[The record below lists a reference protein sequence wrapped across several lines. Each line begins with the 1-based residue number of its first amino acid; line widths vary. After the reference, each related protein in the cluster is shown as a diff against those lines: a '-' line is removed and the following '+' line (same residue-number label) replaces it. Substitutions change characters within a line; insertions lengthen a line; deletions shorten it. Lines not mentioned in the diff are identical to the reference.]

1 MANPTFKSIINRS
14 TGGSKALLYLRGWAW
29 RLDRSVHDSVTVG
42 ESCDKSLVLL
52 LPTTSRFP
60 SAFGLIAR
68 DDMRGPMRDGVLPP
82 DVEGLGQ
89 VRKASYLAKLE
100 VWSGNGGTKEVRR
113 TQSQQDKRYL
123 QGSGMSVASPSLV
136 IVKPEH
142 HPQPKDHSPSVLR
155 SRFTSSVSDP
165 KFSWSRVPYLEN
177 HLTHFMWGLG
187 RALTTDEKLEVDR
200 MEEEVVTY
208 GYNQPRPV
216 ARSPNLARGSG
227 DFLCKG
233 DEAQLVGHKIRGC
246 GCFYHLSAF
255 SNINFQNEMP
265 SFSCDGCGDVV
276 KKPKLDSHSMR
287 CRASVTCLDCS
298 TTFNGPAHWK
308 AHTSCISEAQKYQ
321 KSLYQAPKNKKS
333 NNDNQQVTSKKN
345 LPTLS
350 APVIPVALPSVE
362 HPTVEP
368 LTAPSQTIA
377 ITPDQVGTKEVK
389 EKRSKKDKKRKLQA
403 IDQPVQPD
411 PPIVTQEE
419 TGTTVTKGK
428 KQKIEADGKQL
439 ENSQGEQ
446 EAVLKLKNNNE
457 EESRTSTKKE
467 KRKKKQKKTTQQD
480 EESQTTA
487 TPADNSFVHKG
498 LPHPLNHSDV
508 IKTVQAMITSSQGKS
523 ITFNDLVDGVL
534 KTVISNHR
542 QQQKQSEENNPQHS
556 EEDEKAWRSIVHE
569 LFCNHLQFAER
580 TIVDSSSSV
589 GLAWNGSPL

>member
-1 MANPTFKSIINRS
+1 
-14 TGGSKALLYLRGWAW
+14 
-29 RLDRSVHDSVTVG
+29 
-42 ESCDKSLVLL
+42 
-52 LPTTSRFP
+52 
-60 SAFGLIAR
+60 
-68 DDMRGPMRDGVLPP
+68 
-82 DVEGLGQ
+82 
-89 VRKASYLAKLE
+89 
-100 VWSGNGGTKEVRR
+100 
-113 TQSQQDKRYL
+113 
-123 QGSGMSVASPSLV
+123 MSVASPSLV

-155 SRFTSSVSDP
+155 SRFTS
-165 KFSWSRVPYLEN
+165 
-177 HLTHFMWGLG
+177 
-187 RALTTDEKLEVDR
+187 LTTDEKLEVDR

-246 GCFYHLSAF
+246 ANLVSERFVSQGAF
-255 SNINFQNEMP
+255 TIYLRSPTSTSRTRCQAL
-265 SFSCDGCGDVV
+265 VV
-276 KKPKLDSHSMR
+276 M
-287 CRASVTCLDCS
+287 
-298 TTFNGPAHWK
+298 AHWK

-362 HPTVEP
+362 HPIEP